1 MESGYLVEMS
11 FGDHPRRP
19 KGTPKTGGRVK
30 GTRNKRTVALQMQ
43 LIAAGTS
50 DQETPP
56 FKFLSDVMN
65 DEGNEL
71 SVRVD
76 AAKALMPYTN
86 FRKGLVDTAG
96 RDVPLTV
103 QILRFS
109 DPEPSGR
116 SGKLEPVTIE
126 HNSNS

>member
-1 MESGYLVEMS
+1 MG
-11 FGDHPRRP
+11 FDHPRRP
-19 KGTPKTGGRVK
+19 KGTPKTGGRRK
-30 GTRNKRTVALQMQ
+30 GTPNRRTAALRAE
-43 LIAAGTS
+43 LVAAGAS

-65 DEGNEL
+65 DERNEL

-86 FRKGLVDTAG
+86 FRKGLVDTTG

-103 QILRFS
+103 QIIKFNDMTS
-109 DPEPSGR
+109 KP
-116 SGKLEPVTIE
+116 EPVTIE
-126 HNSNS
+126 HDSNEAA

>member
-1 MESGYLVEMS
+1 MA
-11 FGDHPRRP
+11 FGPHPRRP

-30 GTRNKRTVALQMQ
+30 GTVNKKTLARRMAFTVAG
-43 LIAAGTS
+43 AF
-50 DQETPP
+50 DQATPP

-96 RDVPLTV
+96 RDVPITV

-109 DPEPSGR
+109 DLDPSGR
-116 SGKLEPVTIE
+116 SGKLDPVVIE
-126 HNSNS
+126 HNSDEAA